1 MNIKPVLTEKSL
13 QAAQNGVYTFWV
25 LPFYTKGK
33 IREVVG
39 SLFDVKVL
47 KVRTQNYKKLVK
59 KNMKGVIITKP
70 ARKKALVTLKDG
82 KKIDIFN
89 VKKE

>member
-25 LPFYTKGK
+25 LPSFTKGK

-39 SLFDVKVL
+39 SMFDVKVL
-47 KVRTQNYKKLVK
+47 KVRTQNYKKLTK
-59 KNMKGVIITKP
+59 KNMRGNIVTKP
-70 ARKKALVTLKDG
+70 ARKRALVTLKDG
-82 KKIDIFN
+82 KKIDLFDA
-89 VKKE
+89 KK

>member
-25 LPFYTKGK
+25 LPSFTKGK

-39 SLFDVKVL
+39 SMFDVKVL
-47 KVRTQNYKKLVK
+47 KERNQK
-59 KNMKGVIITKP
+59 
-70 ARKKALVTLKDG
+70 
-82 KKIDIFN
+82 
-89 VKKE
+89 